1 MVSKVARG
9 NIIKYIILE
18 LNFIKKKLNVYL
30 NTVKTRVVKL
40 SLRKKN
46 IEFLTIQVQ
55 EKVKIFQSQKIDKI
69 LKMTD
74 ESLISLDLHIIS
86 KVI

>member
-1 MVSKVARG
+1 MSKVARG
-9 NIIKYIILE
+9 NIRKYIILE
-18 LNFIKKKLNVYL
+18 LNFIKKKLNLYL

-40 SLRKKN
+40 SVRKKN

-55 EKVKIFQSQKIDKI
+55 EKVKIFQSQNIDKI

>member
-9 NIIKYIILE
+9 NIRKYIILE
-18 LNFIKKKLNVYL
+18 LNFIKKKLNMYL

-40 SLRKKN
+40 SVRKKN

-55 EKVKIFQSQKIDKI
+55 EKVKIFQSQNIDKI
-69 LKMTD
+69 LKM
-74 ESLISLDLHIIS
+74 IG
-86 KVI
+86 KA

>member
-9 NIIKYIILE
+9 NIRKYIILE

-55 EKVKIFQSQKIDKI
+55 EKVKIFQSQNIDKI
-69 LKMTD
+69 LKM
-74 ESLISLDLHIIS
+74 IG
-86 KVI
+86 KA

>member
-1 MVSKVARG
+1 M
-9 NIIKYIILE
+9 
-18 LNFIKKKLNVYL
+18 YL

-55 EKVKIFQSQKIDKI
+55 EKVKIFQSQNIDKI
-69 LKMTD
+69 LKM
-74 ESLISLDLHIIS
+74 IG
-86 KVI
+86 KA

>member
-9 NIIKYIILE
+9 NIRKYIILE

-55 EKVKIFQSQKIDKI
+55 EKVKIFQSQNIDKI
-69 LKMTD
+69 LKM
-74 ESLISLDLHIIS
+74 IG
-86 KVI
+86 KAWYV

>member
-9 NIIKYIILE
+9 NIRKYIILE

-55 EKVKIFQSQKIDKI
+55 EKVKIFQSRNIDKI
-69 LKMTD
+69 LKM
-74 ESLISLDLHIIS
+74 IG
-86 KVI
+86 KA

>member
-9 NIIKYIILE
+9 NIRKYIILE
-18 LNFIKKKLNVYL
+18 LNFIKEKLNMYL

-40 SLRKKN
+40 SVRKKN

-55 EKVKIFQSQKIDKI
+55 EKVKIFQSQNIDKI
-69 LKMTD
+69 LKM
-74 ESLISLDLHIIS
+74 IG
-86 KVI
+86 KA